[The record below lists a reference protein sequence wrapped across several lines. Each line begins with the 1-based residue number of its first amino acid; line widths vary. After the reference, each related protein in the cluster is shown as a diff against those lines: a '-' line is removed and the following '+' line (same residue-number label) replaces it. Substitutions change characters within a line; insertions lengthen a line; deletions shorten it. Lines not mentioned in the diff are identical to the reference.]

1 VKEDNRLKQGLRV
14 TYVGIIANTVLVLL
28 KFAAGIL
35 GRSTAIIADAVH
47 SVSDFGSD
55 MVVIAG
61 LKLGERPADDTHH
74 YGHGKIE
81 TLSAVILGSV
91 LILTGLGILV
101 SGIDKMAGFFKGIPL
116 PRPGWIAVYAAFVSI
131 IVKEWLYHYTVK
143 VGRKIDSPS
152 VVANAVHHRS
162 DALSSLGVLLG
173 VGGAILLGQKWRV
186 LDPAAAVIV
195 SFFILKVAFKIIKE
209 SLNELL
215 EASLGAEVE
224 KEIVAIALDVDGARQ
239 PHNLKTRKIGN
250 KVAIDL
256 HIYVDR
262 LLNIQA
268 AHTIS
273 TEVENR
279 LMARFGES
287 AIIYVHVEPVED

>member
-1 VKEDNRLKQGLRV
+1 MKQGLRV

-55 MVVIAG
+55 IVVIAG

-173 VGGAILLGQKWRV
+173 VGGAILLGRQWRV

-195 SFFILKVAFKIIKE
+195 SFFILKIAFKIIKE

-224 KEIVAIALDVDGARQ
+224 KEILAIAHGVDGARQ

-268 AHTIS
+268 AHAIS

>member
-1 VKEDNRLKQGLRV
+1 MKEDNRLREGLRV
-14 TYVGIIANTVLVLL
+14 TYVGIVINTVLVLV
-28 KFAAGIL
+28 KFLAGIL

-47 SVSDFGSD
+47 SLSDFGSD
-55 MVVIAG
+55 IVVIAG

-81 TLSAVILGSV
+81 TLSAVILGFI

-101 SGIDKMAGFFKGIPL
+101 SGIAKMVGFFKGVPL
-116 PRPGWIAVYAAFVSI
+116 PRPGWIALYAALASI

-173 VGGAILLGQKWRV
+173 VGGAILLGQQWRV

-195 SFFILKVAFKIIKE
+195 SFFILKVAFKIVKE

-215 EASLGAEVE
+215 EASLGTEVE
-224 KEIVAIALDVDGARQ
+224 QEIVAIALEVEGACQ

-262 LLNIQA
+262 LLNIQD

-273 TEVENR
+273 TQVENH
-279 LMARFGES
+279 LQARFGDS
-287 AIIYVHVEPVED
+287 AIIYVHVEPEGD

>member
-1 VKEDNRLKQGLRV
+1 MKQGLRV

>member
-14 TYVGIIANTVLVLL
+14 TYVGVAANTVLVLL
-28 KFAAGIL
+28 KFLAGIL

-55 MVVIAG
+55 IVVIAG

-81 TLSAVILGSV
+81 TLSAVILGFV

-101 SGIDKMAGFFKGIPL
+101 SGIAKMVGFFKGIPL
-116 PRPGWIAVYAAFVSI
+116 AKPGWIALYAALASI

-173 VGGAILLGQKWRV
+173 IGGAILLGQKWRV

-224 KEIVAIALDVDGARQ
+224 QEIVAIALQVEGACQ

-262 LLNIQA
+262 LLNIEE

-273 TEVENR
+273 TQVENR
-279 LMARFGES
+279 LKARFGDS
-287 AIIYVHVEPVED
+287 AIIYVHVEPEGD

>member
-1 VKEDNRLKQGLRV
+1 MKEDNRLKQGLRV
-14 TYVGIIANTVLVLL
+14 TYVGVAANTVLVLL
-28 KFAAGIL
+28 KFLAGIL

-55 MVVIAG
+55 IVVIAG

-81 TLSAVILGSV
+81 TLSAVILGFV

-101 SGIDKMAGFFKGIPL
+101 SGIAKMVGFFKGIPL
-116 PRPGWIAVYAAFVSI
+116 AKPGWIALYAALASI

-173 VGGAILLGQKWRV
+173 IGGAILLGQKWRV

-224 KEIVAIALDVDGARQ
+224 QEIVAIALQVEGACQ

-262 LLNIQA
+262 LLNIEE

-273 TEVENR
+273 TQVENR
-279 LMARFGES
+279 LKARFGDS
-287 AIIYVHVEPVED
+287 AIIYVHVEPEGD